1 MAPPVITAL
10 SSMTLDTELRQLP
23 FADVLLPA
31 IVKDRIVRESRKEQI
46 RVPKIA
52 PLVVPPK

>member
-1 MAPPVITAL
+1 MTPPVITAL
-10 SSMTLDTELRQLP
+10 SSMTLDPERRQLSL
-23 FADVLLPA
+23 ANVILLA
-31 IVKDRIVRESRKEQI
+31 IVKDRIVRESGKKQI